1 MHVGWFWNK
10 IRKSSPELEA
20 IEQLSEQNS
29 LLKEQCRLLG
39 EQIAK
44 LSRLQYK
51 TSKDTQE
58 KLDLLNESLDSVI
71 KKQEAFDEQKQAQ
84 KDRDETKLQEAAQ
97 SLIHWLDDL
106 DLVNSRLTGEN
117 QDSWKKLMEQW
128 IEQLLALLT
137 KLEIQELKVL
147 GSSFDSRVAES
158 IGTVSRT
165 EAKTNDNRIV
175 TSKANIPYQIVEV
188 AKRGFISKSGTLLR
202 KAQVI
207 TLEEENPNAES

>member
-165 EAKTNDNRIV
+165 EAKTNNDRIV

>member
-1 MHVGWFWNK
+1 MGWFWNK

-165 EAKTNDNRIV
+165 EAKTNNDRIV

>member
-1 MHVGWFWNK
+1 MGWFWNK